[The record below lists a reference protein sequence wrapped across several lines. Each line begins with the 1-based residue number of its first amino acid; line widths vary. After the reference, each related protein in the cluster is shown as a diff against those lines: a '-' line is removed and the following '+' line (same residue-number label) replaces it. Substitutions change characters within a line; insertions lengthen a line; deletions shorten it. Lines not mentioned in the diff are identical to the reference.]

1 MDVPS
6 IKAAFFDRAAVTSKI
21 PPAVKSALSRFGAM
35 ARQDIRKSLKYSDK
49 PSRPGRPPAVH
60 KGKAGKS
67 PLRELT
73 FYAFDAG
80 RESVIIGPA
89 LGGDQD
95 GAPEKLEGGGT
106 VAVIDEGESKVLRI
120 APRPYVGPVF
130 KKLRGKAPE
139 LFGGLIR

>member
-6 IKAAFFDRAAVTSKI
+6 FKAAFFDRAAVTSKI

-35 ARQDIRKSLKYSDK
+35 TRQDIRKSLKYSDK

-60 KGKAGKS
+60 KNRTGKS

-73 FYAFDAG
+73 FYGFDAG
-80 RESVIIGPA
+80 RESVVIGPA
-89 LGGDQD
+89 IGGDQD
-95 GAPEKLEGGGT
+95 GAPETLEEGGQ
-106 VAVIDEGESKVLRI
+106 AVMQDGEESKVLRI
-120 APRPYVGPVF
+120 APRPYVGPAF
-130 KKLRGKAPE
+130 KKLRGKAAE